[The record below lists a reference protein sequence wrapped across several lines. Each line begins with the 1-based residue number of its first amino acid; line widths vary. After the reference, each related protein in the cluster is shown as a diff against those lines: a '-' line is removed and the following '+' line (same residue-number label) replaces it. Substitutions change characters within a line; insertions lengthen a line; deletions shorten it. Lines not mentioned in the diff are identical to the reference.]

1 MAVLNII
8 VKNLKIYIKN
18 RRHIKKDDVSKTLF
32 EYWNFN
38 YVGSAFNIVSIIF
51 KCDNFEEIVE

>member
-32 EYWNFN
+32 EY
-38 YVGSAFNIVSIIF
+38 
-51 KCDNFEEIVE
+51 